1 MMLFCK
7 KFIWWLHVWFCCR
20 LVVEFMLNE
29 ADTRIK
35 LIDPKLHESGWGEEF
50 V

>member
-1 MMLFCK
+1 MSLFSP
-7 KFIWWLHVWFCCR
+7 LGA
-20 LVVEFMLNE
+20 VVEFMLNE

-50 V
+50 VLGEKKNR